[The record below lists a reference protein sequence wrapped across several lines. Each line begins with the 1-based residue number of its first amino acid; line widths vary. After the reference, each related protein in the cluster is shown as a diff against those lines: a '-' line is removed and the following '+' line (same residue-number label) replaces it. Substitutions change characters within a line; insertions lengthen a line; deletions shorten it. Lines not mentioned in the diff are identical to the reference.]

1 METPSIP
8 NLLRLLW
15 PFGWSSSAA
24 SSPELK
30 SLVAEMHY
38 EVVPMKSIDQAMA
51 DLPQGAEVSIT
62 CSPAKGISVTQE
74 YTEKLMANGFHAIPH
89 IAARMVES
97 EEDMRQ
103 IATWLR
109 DQEVGEIFV
118 IAGDAPEPLG
128 PYEGVVA
135 FLADLLNQDT
145 GLTKVGFAA
154 YPDGHAL
161 ISDDVLADAL
171 HRKQAIL
178 AEAGIEGVVSTQM
191 CFDVAQIRDWLT
203 AERANGFTLPVL
215 LGIPGVVGRVRLMR
229 MASRLGIGTSLRFL
243 SKNKSTVM
251 RLMAPGGYDP
261 TDMVGE
267 LAGDAEQLGIVGLH
281 SFTFNAVAETVQW
294 QRAILN

>member
-1 METPSIP
+1 
-8 NLLRLLW
+8 
-15 PFGWSSSAA
+15 
-24 SSPELK
+24 
-30 SLVAEMHY
+30 MHY
-38 EVVPMKSIDQAMA
+38 EIVPMKSIDQAMT

-62 CSPAKGISVTQE
+62 CSPAQGISVTQD
-74 YTEKLMANGFHAIPH
+74 YTEKLMADGFHTIPH
-89 IAARMVES
+89 VAARMVES
-97 EEDMRQ
+97 EEHMRQ

-109 DQEVGEIFV
+109 DQEVREIFV

-161 ISDDVLADAL
+161 ISDDVLSGAL
-171 HRKQAIL
+171 QSKQAML

-191 CFDVAQIRDWLT
+191 CFDAAKIREWLT

-215 LGIPGVVGRVRLMR
+215 LGIPGVVDRARLMR

-261 TDMVGE
+261 TDMVSE
-267 LAGDAEQLGIVGLH
+267 LADDAEQLGIEGLH
-281 SFTFNAVAETVQW
+281 SFTFNAVAKTLQW
-294 QRAILN
+294 QRAILNQE

>member
-1 METPSIP
+1 
-8 NLLRLLW
+8 
-15 PFGWSSSAA
+15 
-24 SSPELK
+24 
-30 SLVAEMHY
+30 MHY

-62 CSPAKGISVTQE
+62 CSPAQGISVTQE
-74 YTEKLMANGFHAIPH
+74 YTEKLMADGFHAIPH
-89 IAARMVES
+89 IAARLVES
-97 EEDMRQ
+97 EEHTKQ

-109 DQEVGEIFV
+109 EQEVREIFV

-128 PYEGVVA
+128 PHEGVVA
-135 FLADLLNQDT
+135 FLADLLDQDT

-171 HRKQAIL
+171 HRKQAML

-191 CFDVAQIRDWLT
+191 CFDAAQIRDWLT

-215 LGIPGVVGRVRLMR
+215 LGIPGVVDRVRLMR
-229 MASRLGIGTSLRFL
+229 VASRLGIGTSLRFL

-261 TDMVGE
+261 TGMVGE

-294 QRAILN
+294 QHAILN

>member
-1 METPSIP
+1 
-8 NLLRLLW
+8 
-15 PFGWSSSAA
+15 
-24 SSPELK
+24 
-30 SLVAEMHY
+30 MHY

-74 YTEKLMANGFHAIPH
+74 YTEKLRANGFHAIPH
-89 IAARMVES
+89 IAARIVES
-97 EEDMRQ
+97 EEHMRQ
-103 IATWLR
+103 IAIWLR
-109 DQEVGEIFV
+109 DQEVREIFV

-128 PYEGVVA
+128 PYEGVAA

-161 ISDDVLADAL
+161 ISDGVLADAL
-171 HRKQAIL
+171 HRKQAML

-191 CFDVAQIRDWLT
+191 CFDAAQIRDWLT

-215 LGIPGVVGRVRLMR
+215 LGIPGVVDRVRLMR

>member
-1 METPSIP
+1 
-8 NLLRLLW
+8 
-15 PFGWSSSAA
+15 
-24 SSPELK
+24 
-30 SLVAEMHY
+30 MHY
-38 EVVPMKSIDQAMA
+38 EIVPMKSIDQAMA

-62 CSPAKGISVTQE
+62 CSPAKGISATQA
-74 YTEKLMANGFHAIPH
+74 YTEKLMANGFHTIPH

-97 EEDMRQ
+97 EEHMRQ

-109 DQEVGEIFV
+109 DQEVREIFV

-135 FLADLLNQDT
+135 FLADLLKQDT

-161 ISDDVLADAL
+161 ITDDVLADAL
-171 HRKQAIL
+171 YRKQAML
-178 AEAGIEGVVSTQM
+178 ADAGIEGVVSTQM
-191 CFDVAQIRDWLT
+191 CFDAAQIRKWLT
-203 AERANGFTLPVL
+203 AERANGFILPVL
-215 LGIPGVVGRVRLMR
+215 LGIPGVVDRARLMR

-261 TDMVGE
+261 TDMVAE

-281 SFTFNAVAETVQW
+281 SFTFNAVAETLQW
-294 QRAILN
+294 QRAILNQE